1 MNRVRSFLKL
11 LPRFHRLFAVI
22 GRGFPFLYKNPRNV
36 PTNSLHSERP
46 QWRLRHTVSDHAQ
59 QYRNKRRIVYVS
71 RINEYR
77 LSARHDTHWFIF
89 SSGADRETGRESA
102 AERRWTR
109 FESFLVLRTRSAV
122 WRIFIF
128 AKPIIQTGRCGEG
141 LSTVYPSVQTIRFF
155 VPLGRGEVRKYIE
168 ESFPEQWSIID
179 RAGKK
184 IIETLS
190 TLSVDLF
197 SFGVWSTL
205 NTWVNGSKESL
216 IKVTI
221 CLSFSIVNKIK
232 RKEIDYS

>member
-89 SSGADRETGRESA
+89 SSGADRETRIRGGEKMDTFRKFSRVADTVGRLENFYFRETDHSNRSM
-102 AERRWTR
+102 RRG
-109 FESFLVLRTRSAV
+109 
-122 WRIFIF
+122 FIN
-128 AKPIIQTGRCGEG
+128 G
-141 LSTVYPSVQTIRFF
+141 LS
-155 VPLGRGEVRKYIE
+155 
-168 ESFPEQWSIID
+168 
-179 RAGKK
+179 
-184 IIETLS
+184 
-190 TLSVDLF
+190 
-197 SFGVWSTL
+197 
-205 NTWVNGSKESL
+205 
-216 IKVTI
+216 
-221 CLSFSIVNKIK
+221 
-232 RKEIDYS
+232 